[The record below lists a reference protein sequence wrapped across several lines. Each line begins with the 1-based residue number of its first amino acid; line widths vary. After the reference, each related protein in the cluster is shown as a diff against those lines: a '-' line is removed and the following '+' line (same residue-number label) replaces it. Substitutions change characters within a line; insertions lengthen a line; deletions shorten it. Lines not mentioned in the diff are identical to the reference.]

1 MINYVIF
8 KRGLTILSSWG
19 LGNPLIFNHQDVA
32 RWRQVSQLYQKKP
45 MNHVHKGIPNNSQQ
59 HRRCQSVQIA
69 LPTPY
74 ESKTL
79 FRTLYRGSKLS
90 LPCNQQTVV
99 VTSSPSQS
107 GCNCVSVRRARPRT
121 QAHSHLNILRGHEAD
136 TLTRSAS
143 AVRSKRR
150 AKAIDTSVYGHQAY
164 VHVRA
169 GIEALREPSA
179 MLD

>member
-1 MINYVIF
+1 MIDHVVF
-8 KRGLTILSSWG
+8 KRNLTILSAWG

-32 RWRQVSQLYQKKP
+32 RWRQVSQLYQNKP
-45 MNHVHKGIPNNSQQ
+45 MNHLHKGIPNNSQQ
-59 HRRCQSVQIA
+59 HRRCQSVHIA
-69 LPTPY
+69 LPPQTSQKHY
-74 ESKTL
+74 SEHYSVGA
-79 FRTLYRGSKLS
+79 RCLS
-90 LPCNQQTVV
+90 SVPTDSSGDVKPFTVWLKR
-99 VTSSPSQS
+99 
-107 GCNCVSVRRARPRT
+107 CERRARPCT

-169 GIEALREPSA
+169 GIEALREPSE